1 MSRQAGLLNQDLLIL
16 QQFRS
21 GFSPEFDILDDQEQ
35 VVGMVGGTES
45 GARRFFLGP
54 REFDVLDADGSLLAH
69 VSDVRDFWRD
79 TYEIVRGDGSV
90 LATIARK
97 MGFFSRKFSIT
108 LTSGEELTVKGDVID
123 REFTVVNANSD
134 ETVAQVSRERTGVIE
149 AFFGRDHDRYALH
162 YPDSTSPDLRLAI
175 LGSMIAL
182 DLMRAKDARKN
193 TQSAANNT

>member
-1 MSRQAGLLNQDLLIL
+1 MSILNHDLLIL

-21 GFSPEFDILDDQEQ
+21 DSSPRFDILDAQGQ
-35 VVGMVGGTES
+35 GVGVVSGTES
-45 GARRFFLGP
+45 SVRRIFLGA

-69 VSDVRDFWRD
+69 VSDVRDLWRD
-79 TYEIVRGDGSV
+79 TYKVMRGDGSV

-108 LTSGEELTVKGDVID
+108 LTSGEELAVKGDVID
-123 REFTVVNANSD
+123 REFTVVNANS
-134 ETVAQVSRERTGVIE
+134 EEAVAQVSRERTGVIE

-182 DLMRAKDARKN
+182 DLMRAKDARKGTHSATSN
-193 TQSAANNT
+193 T

>member
-1 MSRQAGLLNQDLLIL
+1 M
-16 QQFRS
+16 
-21 GFSPEFDILDDQEQ
+21 
-35 VVGMVGGTES
+35 
-45 GARRFFLGP
+45 
-54 REFDVLDADGSLLAH
+54 
-69 VSDVRDFWRD
+69 
-79 TYEIVRGDGSV
+79 RGDGSV

-108 LTSGEELTVKGDVID
+108 LTSGEELAVKGDVID
-123 REFTVVNANSD
+123 REFTVVNANS
-134 ETVAQVSRERTGVIE
+134 EEAVAQVSRERTGVIE

-193 TQSAANNT
+193 TQSTTTSST